1 MKRVALWAR
10 VKIALW
16 ARVKIALWARVK
28 IALWARKYPA
38 GWARHLSDLVV
49 GGIVLAAFALMRR
62 LGPGRAPDVCATISR
77 AVGPWL
83 PVHRIG
89 RANIRA
95 AFPDKDA
102 AWHEAMLKA
111 EWDNLGRVAGE
122 YVHLEKLWD
131 FDPAHPHEGR
141 IRSDDVALFIDL
153 LTDGKPALCFS
164 AHLANWELAALAPPS
179 YAMDSAVVYR
189 MPNNPIVAR
198 EIQRIRA
205 ALMGQLI
212 RTRNQAPIEM
222 AAALSA
228 GKHVGMLTDQHFSR
242 GVDITFFG
250 RRCKANPAIARLARH
265 FDCPVVGVRA
275 VRRPDGGFD
284 LRGVGPLDLPRE
296 ESGRIDVVAAT
307 QMINGIVEDWVREYP
322 GQWLW
327 FHRRWR

>member
-1 MKRVALWAR
+1 MRRLPR
-10 VKIALW
+10 
-16 ARVKIALWARVK
+16 RFT
-28 IALWARKYPA
+28 
-38 GWARHLSDLVV
+38 HLADWIV
-49 GGIVLAAFALMRR
+49 GGIVLALFALMRR
-62 LGPGRAPDVCATISR
+62 LGPERAPAVCAAVAR
-77 AVGPWL
+77 AIGPWL
-83 PVHRIG
+83 PVHRVG
-89 RANIRA
+89 LANIRA
-95 AFPDKDA
+95 AFPEKDKTWHDA
-102 AWHEAMLKA
+102 TLKQ

-131 FDPAHPHEGR
+131 FDPSNPHRGR
-141 IRSDDVALFIDL
+141 IQTGDMDLFIEL

-164 AHLANWELAALAPPS
+164 AHLANWELAALAPPAYS
-179 YAMDSAVVYR
+179 MDSAVLYR

-205 ALMGQLI
+205 ASMGQLI

-222 AAALSA
+222 AAALTA

-265 FDCPVVGVRA
+265 FDCPVIGVR
-275 VRRPDGGFD
+275 VIRRPDGGFTIAGD
-284 LRGVGPLDLPRE
+284 GPLDLPRDGE
-296 ESGRIDVVAAT
+296 GRVDVAAAT
-307 QMINGIVEDWVREYP
+307 QMINGIVEGWVREHP